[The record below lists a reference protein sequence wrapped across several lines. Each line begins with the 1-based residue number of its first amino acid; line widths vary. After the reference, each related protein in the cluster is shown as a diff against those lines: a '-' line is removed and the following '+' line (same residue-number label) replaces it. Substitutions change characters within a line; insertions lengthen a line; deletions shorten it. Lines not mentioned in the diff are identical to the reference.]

1 CWRYEQHTVQAVHT
15 VTLILSAFAG
25 GTYTINRYDDSG
37 CMASTTVTIA
47 PFDQLLAPTIS
58 VDDDI
63 SCGNPGETITIL
75 AEGSLSDS
83 SNALHNYSFEKIDT
97 GTTNT
102 DGIFSGLQVGI
113 HAFRVTNTVTGC
125 STTVTHEVEP
135 IQEFNINLIQDHP
148 VVCAGDLG

>member
-37 CMASTTVTIA
+37 CMASTTVTID
-47 PFDQLLAPTIS
+47 PFDQLLAPEIS

-75 AEGSLSDS
+75 ADGSISNS
-83 SNALHNYSFEKIDT
+83 SIAPHDYSFEDITT

-113 HAFRVTNTVTGC
+113 PACRVTNTETRC
-125 STTVTHEVEP
+125 SRPETHEVEP
-135 IQEFNINLIQDHP
+135 IQ
-148 VVCAGDLG
+148 